1 MQHFE
6 HTIHGDEDTIIAPFF
21 SFISFHTIYT
31 LLTQESLLLLLPS
44 EALDVVCLMVYV
56 LHTVEGGSDIGA
68 QGGVRAPPILGSM
81 KIRAFL
87 TNTQSRFASVFL
99 DIVL

>member
-1 MQHFE
+1 M
-6 HTIHGDEDTIIAPFF
+6 
-21 SFISFHTIYT
+21 
-31 LLTQESLLLLLPS
+31 LLLPS

-56 LHTVEGGSDIGA
+56 LHTVAGGVGLGGP
-68 QGGVRAPPILGSM
+68 GGVRAPPILGSM